1 MEITTREADS
11 VSVVR
16 IAGNLDTNTAPEAQQ
31 RLDDLQDAG
40 AEKILVN
47 FEASPRS
54 TTRHVT
60 SHRAGPVGNCKLTRS
75 RFGLM
80 SPKSNIR
87 LSLGALTILAV
98 AALFAITLA
107 GASFA
112 VILTLILI
120 LMVVGMLLLERTG
133 RQEMAG
139 RTQQT
144 SASVHGSRSS

>member
-1 MEITTREADS
+1 M
-11 VSVVR
+11 
-16 IAGNLDTNTAPEAQQ
+16 
-31 RLDDLQDAG
+31 
-40 AEKILVN
+40 
-47 FEASPRS
+47 SPR
-54 TTRHVT
+54 R
-60 SHRAGPVGNCKLTRS
+60 
-75 RFGLM
+75 
-80 SPKSNIR
+80 NIR

-98 AALFAITLA
+98 VAFVVITLA